1 MDGHP
6 WEHVPSGSTTHPSVQ
21 QAGDV
26 ASHIA
31 LRVKSSRV
39 SGVNPSF
46 SRASVAVIRYGFCF
60 VVFIILYG
68 HQLPAEPTE
77 SPPWILRKIQA
88 SMKCPAPFPWGGIWT
103 LSKPPRAPAHSRHTE
118 HGVPSRSLAQSCS
131 PVEASEPTR
140 KVDQPIE
147 RAMTSSA
154 TESTL
159 AIKRVFHGCRE
170 GFRH

>member
-1 MDGHP
+1 MRIDGHP
-6 WEHVPSGSTTHPSVQ
+6 WLHAPSGSTMQPSVQ

-31 LRVKSSRV
+31 LRVKSSRL

-77 SPPWILRKIQA
+77 FSPMDSPEN
-88 SMKCPAPFPWGGIWT
+88 SSFDEMSCT
-103 LSKPPRAPAHSRHTE
+103 LSMGWDVDGLETAPGTRTQQAHTAWRTDCFGS
-118 HGVPSRSLAQSCS
+118 AQAFVGLGFGSDTKS
-131 PVEASEPTR
+131 TPT
-140 KVDQPIE
+140 
-147 RAMTSSA
+147 
-154 TESTL
+154 
-159 AIKRVFHGCRE
+159 H
-170 GFRH
+170 